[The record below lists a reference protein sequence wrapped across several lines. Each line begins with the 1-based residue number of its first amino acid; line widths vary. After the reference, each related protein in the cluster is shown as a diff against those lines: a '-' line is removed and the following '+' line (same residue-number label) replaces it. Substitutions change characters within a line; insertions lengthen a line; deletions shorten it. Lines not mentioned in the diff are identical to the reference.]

1 MEPNNGENAQ
11 IPTINDENKI
21 LNFLIEKFNLISEI
35 ETERL
40 KDVEE
45 CASFMC
51 LLRSFSLFSYS
62 AYGDR
67 EKRQHLMN
75 EVLCVFFKMFFLS
88 DNESSNSNDPYLD
101 FANFTQCKHCR
112 MEYALSAIYE
122 HIPQPP
128 NEAIIE
134 RECVCCDS
142 YCLLCLANHFA
153 IALFKVGQSICFGD
167 AKSVDTLQN
176 KRIILQCP
184 SSNCQGFF
192 KTQNWKK
199 KTYSHAFDILEEIQN
214 PTTFPPQLPALTTKP
229 NINNY
234 DPSSSSNPP
243 PECIIQPPSLDLNS
257 IIRSV
262 VPNFGASDGNKSGVL
277 IHNFY
282 FGYNGGKSQAM
293 QYEDDEDN
301 TTSVTE
307 IVKKQKTEEGSK
319 VVIRSPNK
327 LPTSLGKNKCSFCQE
342 KTHNCRTCPT
352 KNKKKEK
359 RLLQK
364 KITEKVNPNDEKE
377 EETIEEDEDE
387 ETIEE
392 GKVSSPSNISSSSIY
407 STTTK
412 H

>member
-1 MEPNNGENAQ
+1 MYNFFFFFFFKKKKNKTQTQMEPNNGENAQ

-51 LLRSFSLFSYS
+51 LLRSFSLFTYS
-62 AYGDR
+62 AYGGR

-75 EVLCVFFKMFFLS
+75 ELLCVFFKMFFLS

-112 MEYALSAIYE
+112 VEYALSAIYE

-199 KTYSHAFDILEEIQN
+199 KTYSHAFDI
-214 PTTFPPQLPALTTKP
+214 
-229 NINNY
+229 
-234 DPSSSSNPP
+234 
-243 PECIIQPPSLDLNS
+243 NS

-352 KNKKKEK
+352 RNKKKEK